1 MDTDD
6 DLKRIREA
14 LAAEK
19 ASLMAL
25 PEVQGVGIGGKP
37 GERKIVVYLT
47 SSKAPRGP
55 RELRGF
61 PVEYVVTGP
70 IRPS

>member
-6 DLKRIREA
+6 ELKRIREA

-19 ASLMAL
+19 ASLMARRD
-25 PEVQGVGIGGKP
+25 VQGVGIGGKP

-47 SSKAPRGP
+47 SSEATNEP